1 MPMPYSKG
9 KISDDDEGDVMIA
22 IAVDTKRQVVRIRF
36 NEPVLWMAMEK
47 NSVIA
52 FANKLLEKANQLN
65 DEQQT
70 QA

>member
-1 MPMPYSKG
+1 MPYSKG

-47 NSVIA
+47 NSVVA

-65 DEQQT
+65 NEQQT
-70 QA
+70 